1 MHFKGINIQFS
12 KPVYVDDVLRI
23 SGTVSY
29 INEAYKTIEIK
40 AFITNQDNIKV
51 SKAIIK
57 AGVMH
62 G

>member
-1 MHFKGINIQFS
+1 MSDK
-12 KPVYVDDVLRI
+12 VYIDDILTI
-23 SGTVSY
+23 TGKVSY